1 MTAGAAGG
9 AEASVDGVLA
19 DNGVLVQNRVL
30 VEICVDDLDG
40 ALAADAAGAERIELC
55 ADLLEGGTTPSPG
68 LIRAVLSSMQTAGV
82 QVIVRPRGGDFVYSE
97 AEVDVMCLDL
107 EAIVAA
113 AQTSTTPVGVVLGA
127 LQPSGEIDQDALRRL
142 VAAAGPLP
150 VTFHK
155 AFDQTPDLIAAYAT
169 LHEHGVR
176 GVLTSGGPHPADQ
189 GLDTLASL
197 VALSHNAPDAPVVLV
212 GGSVRAAN
220 VAEIVRATGARE
232 VHLRA
237 QSPSPRG
244 DGTLRTDP
252 EVIEGVLHA
261 LGRPRVASG
270 RPGVG
275 SGEPGVATE
284 SHVASDGPG
293 VGSAEPSVAAES
305 RVASGQPTTD
315 DEPSMVVIALDIGG
329 TNLKAAIVD
338 ASGRA
343 ILAHSIGVQGLGDE
357 LTQNIIELLTEVRAH
372 AERDGHTVVGIGVVT
387 PGMVEADEGI
397 VRYAS
402 TLGWTDV
409 PLGPTLSA
417 ALGVPVQIGHDVR
430 SSGLA
435 EALYGASAGVADS
448 VLVAIGTGVAA
459 SILSDGHPVVG
470 AVTTAGELGHIPAV
484 PGGEPCTCGQRGC
497 LEVYLSGAGLAR
509 RYAAAGGLA
518 GLDARAISLRLGE
531 DEIADRVWA
540 DGVRALALGLASV
553 TLLIDPS
560 VIVLAGGVSRAGDA
574 LLSPLRSELGGL
586 LAWREAP
593 EIRTSA
599 LGTSGGRIGAAILAF
614 RASGHSDLVDGWSID
629 DVLAEPT
636 SELASAAA
644 QRRE

>member
-1 MTAGAAGG
+1 MTADSAGS
-9 AEASVDGVLA
+9 AESSVSPDSSVDGEP
-19 DNGVLVQNRVL
+19 GESRVL

-97 AEVDVMCLDL
+97 AELDVMCLDL
-107 EAIVAA
+107 EAIVALA
-113 AQTSTTPVGVVLGA
+113 RTATTPVGVVLGA
-127 LQPSGEIDQDALRRL
+127 LRPSGEIDDDALRRL

-155 AFDQTPDLIAAYAT
+155 AFDQTPDLIAAYGT
-169 LHEHGVR
+169 LRDCGVR
-176 GVLTSGGPHPADQ
+176 GVLTSGGPHPALE
-189 GLDTLASL
+189 GVDTLASL
-197 VALSHNAPDAPVVLV
+197 VALSQREPDAPTVLV

-220 VAEIVRATGARE
+220 VNEIIRATGARE

-244 DGTLRTDP
+244 DGTLVTDP
-252 EVIEGVLHA
+252 EVIGAVLEA
-261 LGRPRVASG
+261 IGRPRVASG
-270 RPGVG
+270 VVTAR
-275 SGEPGVATE
+275 VATDRVVTAVRPATE
-284 SHVASDGPG
+284 GDPSNDGE
-293 VGSAEPSVAAES
+293 A
-305 RVASGQPTTD
+305 
-315 DEPSMVVIALDIGG
+315 SMVVIALDIGG

-357 LTQNIIELLTEVRAH
+357 LTQTIIGLLTDVRAH

-387 PGMVEADEGI
+387 PGMVEADKGI

-409 PLGPTLSA
+409 PLGPILSS
-417 ALGVPVQIGHDVR
+417 ALGLPVQIGHDVR

-459 SILSDGHPVVG
+459 SILSDGHPVAG
-470 AVTTAGELGHIPAV
+470 AVTTAGELGHIPAI

-574 LLSPLRSELGGL
+574 LLTPLRAELRGL

-614 RASGHSDLVDGWSID
+614 RASGHSHMVDGWSID

-636 SELASAAA
+636 SRLALNDVE
-644 QRRE
+644 R

>member
-1 MTAGAAGG
+1 MTTTS
-9 AEASVDGVLA
+9 EQSA
-19 DNGVLVQNRVL
+19 DPLLTTVL

-40 ALAADAAGAERIELC
+40 ALVVDTAGVERIELC

-68 LIRAVLSSMQTAGV
+68 LIQAVLSSMRTAGV

-97 AEVDVMCLDL
+97 AEIDVMCLDL

-113 AQTSTTPVGVVLGA
+113 ARTSTTPVGVVLGA
-127 LQPSGEIDQDALRRL
+127 LLPSGEIDEEALRRL

-155 AFDQTPDLIAAYAT
+155 AFDATPDLIAAYRT
-169 LHEHGVR
+169 LRSFNVR
-176 GVLTSGGPHPADQ
+176 GVLTSGGPHPATE
-189 GLDTLASL
+189 GVDTLASL
-197 VALSHNAPDAPVVLV
+197 VELSRLDPDAPVVLV

-220 VAEIVRATGARE
+220 VSDIVRKTGARE

-252 EVIEGVLHA
+252 EVINGVLEA
-261 LGRPRVASG
+261 LGRPRGASG
-270 RPGVG
+270 NVLTG
-275 SGEPGVATE
+275 SVPAGAPAAPATI
-284 SHVASDGPG
+284 SATVSAGASTSP
-293 VGSAEPSVAAES
+293 
-305 RVASGQPTTD
+305 
-315 DEPSMVVIALDIGG
+315 VVIALDIGG
-329 TNLKAAIVD
+329 TNLKAAIVNG
-338 ASGRA
+338 SGRA
-343 ILAHSIGVQGLGDE
+343 IVAHSVGVQGLGAE
-357 LTQNIIELLTEVRAH
+357 LTQTIIELLMDVRAH
-372 AERDGHTVVGIGVVT
+372 AEREGHTVVGIGVVT
-387 PGMVEADEGI
+387 PGMVEADKGI
-397 VRYAS
+397 VKYAS

-409 PLGPTLSA
+409 PLGAILSS
-417 ALGVPVQIGHDVR
+417 ALGVPVQLGHDVR

-459 SILSDGHPVVG
+459 SILSDGHPVAG
-470 AVTTAGELGHIPAV
+470 AVTTAGELGHIPAI
-484 PGGEPCTCGQRGC
+484 PDGEPCTCGQRGC

-509 RYAAAGGLA
+509 RYAAAGGIP
-518 GLDARAISLRLGE
+518 GLDAWAISLRLGH

-560 VIVLAGGVSRAGDA
+560 VIVLAGGVSRAGEA
-574 LLSPLRSELGGL
+574 LLQPLRAELGSL
-586 LAWREAP
+586 LAWRQAP
-593 EIRTSA
+593 EIRQSA

-614 RASGHSDLVDGWSID
+614 RASGHSELIEGWSID

-636 SELASAAA
+636 GELVGVLHAAA
-644 QRRE
+644 NEQGEI

>member
-1 MTAGAAGG
+1 MTAGSAGS
-9 AEASVDGVLA
+9 ADSSVDTDSLIS
-19 DNGVLVQNRVL
+19 DVL

-68 LIRAVLSSMQTAGV
+68 LIRAVLSSVQTAGV

-97 AEVDVMCLDL
+97 AELDVMCLDL
-107 EAIVAA
+107 EAIIAA

-127 LQPSGEIDQDALRRL
+127 LRSSGEIDEDALRRL

-155 AFDQTPDLIAAYAT
+155 AFDQTPDLITAYAT
-169 LHEHGVR
+169 LRALGVR
-176 GVLTSGGPHPADQ
+176 GVLTSGGPHPALE

-197 VALSHNAPDAPVVLV
+197 VALSNDAPDAPVVLV

-252 EVIEGVLHA
+252 EVIGGVLHA

-270 RPGVG
+270 GQGVA
-275 SGEPGVATE
+275 SGEP
-284 SHVASDGPG
+284 DG
-293 VGSAEPSVAAES
+293 AAES
-305 RVASGQPTTD
+305 RVASGRPTTD
-315 DEPSMVVIALDIGG
+315 GEPSMVVIALDIGG

-343 ILAHSIGVQGLGDE
+343 VLAHSIGVQGLGDE

-387 PGMVEADEGI
+387 PGMVEADAGI

-409 PLGPTLSA
+409 PLGPILSS

-459 SILSDGHPVVG
+459 SILSDGHPVAG
-470 AVTTAGELGHIPAV
+470 AVTTAGELGHIPAI
-484 PGGEPCTCGQRGC
+484 PGGEACTCGQRGC

-509 RYAAAGGLA
+509 RYAAAGGRD
-518 GLDARAISLRLGE
+518 GLDARAISLRLGD

-574 LLSPLRSELGGL
+574 LLEPLRSELRGL
-586 LAWREAP
+586 LAWRNAP

-636 SELASAAA
+636 SELADPTSQLAGAAA
-644 QRRE
+644 ERRE

>member
-1 MTAGAAGG
+1 MTAASAGTD
-9 AEASVDGVLA
+9 ESTIDE
-19 DNGVLVQNRVL
+19 VL

-40 ALAADAAGAERIELC
+40 ALVADGAGAERIELC
-55 ADLLEGGTTPSPG
+55 ADLIEGGTTPSPG

-82 QVIVRPRGGDFVYSE
+82 QIIVRPRGGDFVYSR
-97 AEVDVMCLDL
+97 AELDVMCFDL
-107 EAIVAA
+107 EAIVSAA
-113 AQTSTTPVGVVLGA
+113 RTSTTPVGVVLGA
-127 LQPSGEIDQDALRRL
+127 LRPSGEIDEDALHRL
-142 VAAAGPLP
+142 IAAAGPLP

-155 AFDQTPDLIAAYAT
+155 AFDQTPDLIAAYRT
-169 LHEHGVR
+169 LRGCGVR
-176 GVLTSGGPHPADQ
+176 GVLTSGGPHPAVE

-197 VALSHNAPDAPVVLV
+197 VALSRHEPDSPVVLV

-220 VAEIVRATGARE
+220 VNEIVRATGACE

-237 QSPSPRG
+237 QSPSPRA
-244 DGTLRTDP
+244 DGTLFTDP
-252 EVIEGVLHA
+252 EVVAALLEA
-261 LGRPRVASG
+261 LGRPRAASG
-270 RPGVG
+270 RPAA
-275 SGEPGVATE
+275 VAPPL
-284 SHVASDGPG
+284 AG
-293 VGSAEPSVAAES
+293 
-305 RVASGQPTTD
+305 D
-315 DEPSMVVIALDIGG
+315 DASMVVIALDIGG

-338 ASGRA
+338 DSGRA
-343 ILAHSIGVQGLGDE
+343 ILAHSIAVQGLGDE
-357 LTQNIIELLTEVRAH
+357 LTQGIIELLTEVRAH

-387 PGMVEADEGI
+387 PGMVEADKGI

-409 PLGPTLSA
+409 PLGPILSE

-435 EALYGASAGVADS
+435 ESLYGASAGVADS

-459 SILSDGHPVVG
+459 SILSDGHPVAG
-470 AVTTAGELGHIPAV
+470 AVTTAGELGHIPAI

-509 RYAAAGGLA
+509 RYAAAGGLP

-574 LLSPLRSELGGL
+574 LLDPLRTELQSL
-586 LAWREAP
+586 LAWRRAP
-593 EIRTSA
+593 EIRPSA

-614 RASGHSDLVDGWSID
+614 RASGHSGVVDAWSID
-629 DVLAEPT
+629 DVLAPESGET
-636 SELASAAA
+636 SWP
-644 QRRE
+644 R

>member
-1 MTAGAAGG
+1 MTTTS
-9 AEASVDGVLA
+9 EQSA
-19 DNGVLVQNRVL
+19 DPLLTTVL

-40 ALAADAAGAERIELC
+40 ALVADTAGVERIELC

-68 LIRAVLSSMQTAGV
+68 LIRAVLSSMRTAGV

-97 AEVDVMCLDL
+97 AEIDVMCLDL

-113 AQTSTTPVGVVLGA
+113 ARTSTTPVGVVLGA
-127 LQPSGEIDQDALRRL
+127 LMPSGEIDDEALRRL

-155 AFDQTPDLIAAYAT
+155 AFDATPDLIAAYRT
-169 LHEHGVR
+169 LRSFNVR
-176 GVLTSGGPHPADQ
+176 GVLTSGGPHPATE
-189 GLDTLASL
+189 GIDTLASL
-197 VALSHNAPDAPVVLV
+197 VELSRFDPDAPVVLV
-212 GGSVRAAN
+212 GGSVRATN
-220 VAEIVRATGARE
+220 VGDIVRRTGARE

-237 QSPSPRG
+237 QTPSPRG

-252 EVIEGVLHA
+252 AVIDGVLEA
-261 LGRPRVASG
+261 LGRPRGASG
-270 RPGVG
+270 NLFTG
-275 SGEPGVATE
+275 SVHAGAPAIAAAT
-284 SHVASDGPG
+284 V
-293 VGSAEPSVAAES
+293 SA
-305 RVASGQPTTD
+305 G
-315 DEPSMVVIALDIGG
+315 PSMSPVVIALDIGG

-338 ASGRA
+338 GSGRA
-343 ILAHSIGVQGLGDE
+343 IVAHSVGVQGLGAE
-357 LTQNIIELLTEVRAH
+357 LTQNIIELLMDVRAH
-372 AERDGHTVVGIGVVT
+372 AEREGHTVVGIGVVT
-387 PGMVEADEGI
+387 PGMVEADKGI
-397 VRYAS
+397 VKYAS

-409 PLGPTLSA
+409 PLGAILSS
-417 ALGVPVQIGHDVR
+417 ALGVPVQLGHDVR

-435 EALYGASAGVADS
+435 EALYGASVGVADS

-459 SILSDGHPVVG
+459 SILSDGHPVAG
-470 AVTTAGELGHIPAV
+470 AVTTAGELGHIPAI
-484 PGGEPCTCGQRGC
+484 PDGEPCTCGQRGC

-509 RYAAAGGLA
+509 RYAAAGGVP
-518 GLDARAISLRLGE
+518 GLDARAISLRLGH

-574 LLSPLRSELGGL
+574 LLQPLRAELGSL
-586 LAWREAP
+586 LAWRQAP
-593 EIRTSA
+593 EIRQSA

-614 RASGHSDLVDGWSID
+614 RASGHSELIEGWSID

-636 SELASAAA
+636 GELIGVLHAAA
-644 QRRE
+644 NEEGEI

>member
-1 MTAGAAGG
+1 MTAASAGS
-9 AEASVDGVLA
+9 AKP
-19 DNGVLVQNRVL
+19 VL

-40 ALAADAAGAERIELC
+40 AIAADAAGAERIELC

-68 LIRAVLSSMQTAGV
+68 LMRAVLSSMQAAGV

-97 AEVDVMCLDL
+97 AELDVMCLDL
-107 EAIVAA
+107 EAIVALA
-113 AQTSTTPVGVVLGA
+113 RTATTPVGVVLGA
-127 LQPSGEIDQDALRRL
+127 LRPSGEIDDDALRRL
-142 VAAAGPLP
+142 IAAAGPLP

-155 AFDQTPDLIAAYAT
+155 AFDQTPDLIAAYGT
-169 LHEHGVR
+169 LRDCGVR
-176 GVLTSGGPHPADQ
+176 GVLTSGGPHPAVD

-197 VALSHNAPDAPVVLV
+197 VALSQREPDAPVVLV

-220 VAEIVRATGARE
+220 VNEIIRATGARE

-237 QSPSPRG
+237 QSPSPRA
-244 DGTLRTDP
+244 DGTLFTDP
-252 EVIEGVLHA
+252 EVIGAVLEA

-270 RPGVG
+270 
-275 SGEPGVATE
+275 VATAGVVPNVRPATE
-284 SHVASDGPG
+284 GDPSNDGE
-293 VGSAEPSVAAES
+293 A
-305 RVASGQPTTD
+305 
-315 DEPSMVVIALDIGG
+315 SMVVIALDIGG

-357 LTQNIIELLTEVRAH
+357 LTQTIIGLLTEVRAH

-387 PGMVEADEGI
+387 PGMVEADKGI

-409 PLGPTLSA
+409 HLGPILSS
-417 ALGVPVQIGHDVR
+417 ALGLPVQIGHDVR

-459 SILSDGHPVVG
+459 SILSDGHPVAG
-470 AVTTAGELGHIPAV
+470 AVTTAGELGHIPAI

-509 RYAAAGGLA
+509 RYAAAGGLH

-574 LLSPLRSELGGL
+574 LLTPLRAELRGL

-614 RASGHSDLVDGWSID
+614 RASGHSHTVDGWSID

-636 SELASAAA
+636 SRLALSEL

>member
-1 MTAGAAGG
+1 MTADSAGS
-9 AEASVDGVLA
+9 AES
-19 DNGVLVQNRVL
+19 VL

-68 LIRAVLSSMQTAGV
+68 LIRAVLSSMQTTGV

-97 AEVDVMCLDL
+97 AELDVMCLDL
-107 EAIVAA
+107 EAIVALA
-113 AQTSTTPVGVVLGA
+113 RTATTPVGVVLGA
-127 LQPSGEIDQDALRRL
+127 LRPSGEIDDDALRRL

-155 AFDQTPDLIAAYAT
+155 AFDQTPDLIAAYGT
-169 LHEHGVR
+169 LRDCGVR
-176 GVLTSGGPHPADQ
+176 GVLTSGGPHPALD

-197 VALSHNAPDAPVVLV
+197 VALSQREPDAPVVLV

-220 VAEIVRATGARE
+220 VNEIIRATGARE

-244 DGTLRTDP
+244 DGTLFTDP
-252 EVIEGVLHA
+252 EVIGAFLEA

-270 RPGVG
+270 VVPAGVVTAGVVTAVRP
-275 SGEPGVATE
+275 ATE
-284 SHVASDGPG
+284 DDLSNDGE
-293 VGSAEPSVAAES
+293 A
-305 RVASGQPTTD
+305 
-315 DEPSMVVIALDIGG
+315 SMVVIALDIGG

-357 LTQNIIELLTEVRAH
+357 LTQTIIGLLTDVRAH

-409 PLGPTLSA
+409 PLGPILSA
-417 ALGVPVQIGHDVR
+417 AMGVPVQIGHDVR

-459 SILSDGHPVVG
+459 SILSDGHPVAG
-470 AVTTAGELGHIPAV
+470 AVTTAGELGHIPAI

-518 GLDARAISLRLGE
+518 GLDARAISLRLGD

-574 LLSPLRSELGGL
+574 LLNPLRAELRGL

-614 RASGHSDLVDGWSID
+614 RASGHSHTVEGWSID

-636 SELASAAA
+636 SRLALSDVE
-644 QRRE
+644 R